1 MTYVTVVVFWSFS
14 FNCIFIPISNAERH
28 STFYIPWNSHQCIL
42 PGSYPFLSWI
52 CILHSVLWLLPNGE
66 STLKFGSSC
75 RELMEIWHQ
84 ETDKCLRQS
93 LVCATTAT
101 LFKSLIAWWSKRR
114 VPRNLHHCLTC
125 WKETLFLI
133 LKMQST
139 CRFNSCI
146 VSIGDP
152 IFLLR
157 FLIPFVGQ

>member
-1 MTYVTVVVFWSFS
+1 
-14 FNCIFIPISNAERH
+14 
-28 STFYIPWNSHQCIL
+28 
-42 PGSYPFLSWI
+42 
-52 CILHSVLWLLPNGE
+52 
-66 STLKFGSSC
+66 
-75 RELMEIWHQ
+75 
-84 ETDKCLRQS
+84 
-93 LVCATTAT
+93 
-101 LFKSLIAWWSKRR
+101 

-152 IFLLR
+152 IFLLH